1 MFLSTLKILLLI
13 LFSLFSFNCE
23 KKDAYPWS
31 IDSLDN
37 IIVKNSGKMILV
49 DFETDW

>member
-1 MFLSTLKILLLI
+1 MLLSIFKILLLI

-23 KKDAYPWS
+23 NKDVYPWS
-31 IDSLDN
+31 MDSLDN
-37 IIVKNSGKMILV
+37 IIVKNSGKIILV

>member
-1 MFLSTLKILLLI
+1 MLLLIFKILLLI

-23 KKDAYPWS
+23 NKDAYPWNM
-31 IDSLDN
+31 DSLDN
-37 IIVKNSGKMILV
+37 IIVENSGKMILV

>member
-1 MFLSTLKILLLI
+1 MFKIILKISLII
-13 LFSLFSFNCE
+13 LFSLFSFCCE
-23 KKDAYPWS
+23 DKIGYPWS
-31 IDSLDN
+31 LDSLDN